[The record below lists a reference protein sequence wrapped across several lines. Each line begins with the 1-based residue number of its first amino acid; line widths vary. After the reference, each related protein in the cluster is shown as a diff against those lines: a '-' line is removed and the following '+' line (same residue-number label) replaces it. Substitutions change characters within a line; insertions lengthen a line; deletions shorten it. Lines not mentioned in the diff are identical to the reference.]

1 MFERNTRQVNRIIAR
16 IFAFGSIAILI
27 LVLCSCLGI
36 FEFGKKYTLIVLIAG
51 LIISLSPS
59 ALIRVLS
66 PDVMKN
72 YMLIALAVFIGV
84 LGTNN
89 HIGIYITYA
98 LVPIFSCLYFDP
110 KLILRTSIFSYLV
123 MVVAV
128 YVNSAEKYEVV
139 NMGMSRIN
147 LFIAYMIGFTI
158 EYIIVGII
166 LYSLVKRAK
175 RMMDD
180 RYSAEEENR
189 MKSRFL
195 SSMSHEI
202 RTPMNAIIGMTDVA
216 LRKDMDEDVRKCL
229 TVIRS
234 SSMGLLDIINDILDL
249 SKIGAGKSTIV
260 EEAYETQTLVDDM
273 TAIVNARNT
282 AKKVLIFYHI
292 QNNMPQVLKGD
303 ALRIK
308 QVMLNYASNAI
319 KYTESGRI
327 DISLGCEDMED
338 GKVML
343 TYAVEDTGQGIRKS
357 DMNKLFQMYTRLNE
371 EQNHGKEGTGIGLA
385 ISKQYVEAMKGT
397 VGVRSEYG
405 VGSTFYFKIPQE
417 VPVSEPDTA
426 PENTMTGWKSR
437 ENISKNS
444 RENGSKNSGDYLFT
458 TTDARILLVDD
469 NEINREVMKAILEP
483 LKLEI
488 DEAQDGQEAV
498 DMAGAKLYDMIFMD
512 SHMPVM
518 NGEEATEHIREDSG
532 CINQKTPIIAVTAD
546 AIHGVRERLINGGM
560 NDYIVKPIDV
570 ELLFNVVKK
579 YLPKS
584 KIVE

>member
-1 MFERNTRQVNRIIAR
+1 MFERNTKQVNRTIAN

-27 LVLCSCLGI
+27 LVVCSCLGV

-51 LIISLSPS
+51 ILIALSPS
-59 ALIRVLS
+59 ILIRVLT
-66 PDVMKN
+66 PDMLKN
-72 YMLIALAVFIGV
+72 YMLIALSVFIGV

-123 MVVAV
+123 MMVAV
-128 YVNSAEKYEVV
+128 YINSAKKYEVV
-139 NMGMSRIN
+139 YMGMSRTSI
-147 LFIAYMIGFTI
+147 FIAYMIGFTI
-158 EYIIVGII
+158 EYVIVGTI
-166 LYSLVKRAK
+166 LYCLVKRAK
-175 RMMDD
+175 KMMDE

-202 RTPMNAIIGMTDVA
+202 RTPMNAIIGMADVA
-216 LRKDMDEDVRKCL
+216 LRKDMDEDVRKCI
-229 TVIRS
+229 TVIKS
-234 SSMGLLDIINDILDL
+234 SSMGLLDIVNDILDL
-249 SKIGAGKSTIV
+249 SKIEAGKINII
-260 EEAYETQTLVDDM
+260 EDAYTTQSLIDDM
-273 TAIVNARNT
+273 TEIVNARNT
-282 AKKVLIFYHI
+282 NKNVTIHYHI
-292 QNNMPQVLKGD
+292 QKDIPPVLKGD

-327 DISLGCEDMED
+327 DISLNCEDTED

-343 TYAVEDTGQGIRKS
+343 IYTVQDTGQGIRKE
-357 DMNKLFQMYTRLNE
+357 DIGKLFQMYSRLNE
-371 EQNHGKEGTGIGLA
+371 DKNHGKEGTGIGLA
-385 ISKQYVEAMKGT
+385 ISRQYVEHMNGT

-417 VPVSEPDTA
+417 IVSSAQQATKAGSVQNSKDPR
-426 PENTMTGWKSR
+426 GR
-437 ENISKNS
+437 E
-444 RENGSKNSGDYLFT
+444 EYLFT
-458 TTDARILLVDD
+458 TVDARILLVDD
-469 NEINREVMKAILEP
+469 NEINREVVKAILEP
-483 LKLEI
+483 LKLTI

-498 DMAGAKLYDMIFMD
+498 DMAKKRLYDMIFMD

-518 NGEEATEHIREDSG
+518 NGEKATKCIRQDAE
-532 CINQKTPIIAVTAD
+532 CINQKTPIIAITAD
-546 AIHGVRERLINGGM
+546 AISGVRERLLSEGM

-570 ELLFNVVKK
+570 ELICNVIRK

-584 KIVE
+584 KIMEENRV